1 MPVTWTFRD
10 SVLVVTLVGEYAFEE
25 PADAVNTAIEDPR
38 FRWGTLLLID
48 ARLSTTRRSSE
59 EFRGRALWMASLLAK
74 GLSPRCAIVVSSAV
88 HQYGM
93 ARMAGIY
100 LDLQGMTLEIFNDL
114 EEAMD
119 WLLGRSDIAPID
131 QSRPE

>member
-10 SVLVVTLVGEYAFEE
+10 SVLVVTLVGKYAFEE
-25 PADAVNTAIEDPR
+25 PADAVHAAIEDPR
-38 FRWGTLLLID
+38 FQRGTSLLID

-59 EFRGRALWMASLLAK
+59 EFRGRSLWMASLVAK
-74 GLSPRCAIVVSSAV
+74 GLSPRCAIVVNSAM

-114 EEAMD
+114 EKAMD
-119 WLLGRSDIAPID
+119 WLSGR
-131 QSRPE
+131 R

>member
-1 MPVTWTFRD
+1 VDGF
-10 SVLVVTLVGEYAFEE
+10 
-25 PADAVNTAIEDPR
+25 
-38 FRWGTLLLID
+38 
-48 ARLSTTRRSSE
+48 
-59 EFRGRALWMASLLAK
+59 LACQ

>member
-10 SVLVVTLVGEYAFEE
+10 SILVVTLVGEYGFED
-25 PADAVNTAIEDPR
+25 PVDAVNTAIEDPR
-38 FRWGTLLLID
+38 FRPGTSLLID

-59 EFRGRALWMASLLAK
+59 EFRGRSLWMASLLAK
-74 GLSPRCAIVVSSAV
+74 GLSPRCAIIVSSAV

-100 LDLQGMTLEIFNDL
+100 LDLQSMTLEIFNNL

-119 WLLGRSDIAPID
+119 WLLGRSHIAPID
-131 QSRPE
+131 QSQQE

>member
-10 SVLVVTLVGEYAFEE
+10 SILVVTLVGEYAFEE
-25 PADAVNTAIEDPR
+25 PVNAVNTAIEDPG
-38 FRWGTLLLID
+38 FRRGTLLLID
-48 ARLSTTRRSSE
+48 ARQSTTRRSSE
-59 EFRGRALWMASLLAK
+59 EFRGRSLWMASLLAK

-100 LDLQGMTLEIFNDL
+100 LDLQGMTLEIFADL
-114 EEAMD
+114 AEATD
-119 WLLGRSDIAPID
+119 WLLGRSHIAPVD